1 MAKAK
6 PARSGGD
13 PITEMARRLARLH
26 PDAPARTLARRLVK
40 EANGAITL
48 HQARMRIQRQFGVQG
63 KKHRAQFKAAA
74 PRAPRKA
81 GESVAMPKSM
91 AEPWTPHVMNVI
103 GPIGILSD
111 VHVPYH
117 SEIAVAA
124 AIGHLKG
131 ENLSAL
137 LLNGDIADFYAI
149 SRYMK
154 DPAQRDFKG
163 ELDAVRGFISYL
175 RQEFPDI
182 PIVYKAGNHEERW
195 THWLWQH
202 AAEISDDPRMSLVA
216 WLDLDKH
223 GVEWVEDKRPVL
235 LGKLPVLHGHE
246 LPSGMA
252 APVNVARG
260 AFMKT
265 LSTVMVGH
273 SHRTSNHAESDMWHK
288 ETGCWSTGCLCDL
301 RPEYARVNRWNWGFA
316 TVTVHKGGAFDVH
329 NYRVMHDG
337 TVRTA

>member
-1 MAKAK
+1 MA
-6 PARSGGD
+6 GD
-13 PITEMARRLARLH
+13 PITEMARRLAQMH
-26 PDAPARTLARRLVK
+26 PDAPAQTLARRLVK
-40 EANGAITL
+40 ECNGAITL
-48 HQARMRIQRQFGVQG
+48 HQARMRMQRQFGVQG
-63 KKHRAQFKAAA
+63 AKHRKSFKAAA
-74 PRAPRKA
+74 PRPARKS
-81 GESVAMPKSM
+81 GEILAMPKSM
-91 AEPWTPHVMNVI
+91 AEAWSPHRMNVI
-103 GPIGILSD
+103 GNVGILSD

-124 AIGHLKG
+124 AVGFLKDQELTG
-131 ENLSAL
+131 L

-154 DPAQRDFKG
+154 DPKQRDFKG
-163 ELDAVRGFISYL
+163 ELEAVRDFLAYL

-182 PIVYKAGNHEERW
+182 PIVYKTGNHEERW
-195 THWLWQH
+195 QHWLWQH
-202 AAEISDDPRMSLVA
+202 AAEISDDPRMSLTA
-216 WLDLDKH
+216 WLGFAENDIEL
-223 GVEWVEDKRPVL
+223 VEDKRPVL

-265 LSTVMVGH
+265 LSTVLVGH

-301 RPEYARVNRWNWGFA
+301 RPEYARINRWNWGFA
-316 TVTVHKGGAFDVH
+316 MVAIHKGGAFDVH

>member
-1 MAKAK
+1 MA
-6 PARSGGD
+6 GD
-13 PITEMARRLARLH
+13 PITEMARRLAQMH
-26 PDAPARTLARRLVK
+26 PDAPAQTLARRLVK
-40 EANGAITL
+40 ECNGAITL
-48 HQARMRIQRQFGVQG
+48 HQARMRMQRQFGVAG
-63 KKHRAQFKAAA
+63 AKNRKTMK
-74 PRAPRKA
+74 PSAPRKQRAA
-81 GESVAMPKSM
+81 GEILAMPKSM
-91 AEPWTPHVMNVI
+91 AETWTPHRMNVI
-103 GPIGILSD
+103 GNVGIMSD

-124 AIGHLKG
+124 AVGFLKDQELTG
-131 ENLSAL
+131 L

-154 DPAQRDFKG
+154 DPKQRDFKG
-163 ELDAVRGFISYL
+163 ELEAVRDFLAYL

-182 PIVYKAGNHEERW
+182 PIVYKTGNHEERW
-195 THWLWQH
+195 QHWLWQH
-202 AAEISDDPRMSLVA
+202 AAEISDDPRMSLTA
-216 WLDLDKH
+216 WLGFNENNIEL
-223 GVEWVEDKRPVL
+223 VEDKRPVL
-235 LGKLPVLHGHE
+235 LSKLPVLHGHE

-265 LSTVMVGH
+265 LSTVLVGH

-301 RPEYARVNRWNWGFA
+301 RPEYARINRWNWGFA
-316 TVTVHKGGAFDVH
+316 MVAIHKGGAFDVH

>member
-1 MAKAK
+1 M
-6 PARSGGD
+6 
-13 PITEMARRLARLH
+13 H

-40 EANGAITL
+40 EANGAITID
-48 HQARMRIQRQFGVQG
+48 QARLRILRQFGVQG
-63 KKHRAQFKAAA
+63 KKHRKQIKPVA
-74 PRAPRKA
+74 PRAPRTS
-81 GESVAMPKSM
+81 GEILPMPKSM
-91 AEPWTPHVMNVI
+91 AETWTAHRMNVV
-103 GPIGILSD
+103 GNVGILSD

-124 AIGHLKG
+124 AVGFLKQQ
-131 ENLSAL
+131 NLSGL

-149 SRYMK
+149 SRYTK
-154 DPAQRDFKG
+154 DPKQRDFKA
-163 ELDAVRGFISYL
+163 ELEAVRAFIAYV
-175 RQEFPDI
+175 RQQFPDM
-182 PIVYKAGNHEERW
+182 PIVFKVGNHEERW
-195 THWLWQH
+195 QHWLWQH
-202 AAEISDDPRMSLVA
+202 AAEISDDPRMSLTA
-216 WLDLDKH
+216 WLGFSEYGIEL
-223 GVEWVEDKRPVL
+223 VEDKRPVM

-301 RPEYARVNRWNWGFA
+301 RPDYARINRWNWGFA
-316 TVTVHKGGAFDVH
+316 MVAIHKGGEFDVH

>member
-1 MAKAK
+1 MA
-6 PARSGGD
+6 GD
-13 PITEMARRLARLH
+13 PITEMARRLAQMH
-26 PDAPARTLARRLVK
+26 PDAPAQTLARRLVK
-40 EANGAITL
+40 ECNGAITL
-48 HQARMRIQRQFGVQG
+48 HQARMRMQRQFGVQG
-63 KKHRAQFKAAA
+63 AKHRKNIKAAA
-74 PRAPRKA
+74 PRPARKS
-81 GESVAMPKSM
+81 GEILAMPKSM
-91 AEPWTPHVMNVI
+91 AETWTPHRMNVI
-103 GPIGILSD
+103 GNVGILSD

-124 AIGHLKG
+124 AVGFLKDQ
-131 ENLSAL
+131 ELSAL

-154 DPAQRDFKG
+154 DPKQRDFKG
-163 ELDAVRGFISYL
+163 ELEAVRDFLAYL

-182 PIVYKAGNHEERW
+182 PIVYKTGNHEERW
-195 THWLWQH
+195 QHWLWQH
-202 AAEISDDPRMSLVA
+202 AAEISDDPRMSLTA
-216 WLDLDKH
+216 WLGFTEHNIEL
-223 GVEWVEDKRPVL
+223 VEDKRPVL

-301 RPEYARVNRWNWGFA
+301 RPEYARINRWNWGFA
-316 TVTVHKGGAFDVH
+316 MVAIHKGGAFDVH

>member
-1 MAKAK
+1 M
-6 PARSGGD
+6 SGD
-13 PITEMARRLARLH
+13 HITEMARKLARLH
-26 PDAPARTLARRLVK
+26 PDAPAQTLARRLVK

-48 HQARMRIQRQFGVQG
+48 HQARMRMQRQFGVHG
-63 KKHRAQFKAAA
+63 TRHRKKVKAAA
-74 PRAPRKA
+74 PRAQRKA
-81 GESVAMPKSM
+81 GEILAMPPSM
-91 AEPWTPHVMNVI
+91 AEPWTPHRINVL
-103 GPIGILSD
+103 GPVGILSD

-124 AIGHLKG
+124 AVDFLR
-131 ENLSAL
+131 EQSPAAL

-154 DPAQRDFKG
+154 DPKQRDFKA
-163 ELDAVRGFISYL
+163 ELAAVRQFVAWI
-175 RQEFPDI
+175 RAQFPSI

-202 AAEISDDPRMSLVA
+202 GPEISDDPRMSLAA
-216 WLDLDKH
+216 WLEFDKH
-223 GVEWVEDKRPVL
+223 GIELVEDMRPVM

-246 LPSGMA
+246 LPKGMA

-260 AFMKT
+260 AFLRT
-265 LSTVMVGH
+265 LSTVLVGH

-301 RPEYARVNRWNWGFA
+301 RPDYARINRWNWGFA
-316 TVTVHKGGAFDVH
+316 VATVHKGGAFDVH
-329 NYRVMHDG
+329 NYRVMNDG
-337 TVRTA
+337 TVRSA

>member
-1 MAKAK
+1 MA
-6 PARSGGD
+6 GD
-13 PITEMARRLARLH
+13 PITEMARRLAQMH
-26 PDAPARTLARRLVK
+26 PDAPAQTLARRLVK
-40 EANGAITL
+40 ECNGAITL
-48 HQARMRIQRQFGVQG
+48 HQARMRMQRQFGVQG
-63 KKHRAQFKAAA
+63 AKHRKSLKAAA
-74 PRAPRKA
+74 PRPARKS
-81 GESVAMPKSM
+81 GEILAMPKSM
-91 AEPWTPHVMNVI
+91 AEAWSPHRMNVI
-103 GPIGILSD
+103 GNVGIMSD

-124 AIGHLKG
+124 AVGFLKDQ
-131 ENLSAL
+131 ELSAL

-149 SRYMK
+149 SRYTK
-154 DPAQRDFKG
+154 DPKQRDFKG
-163 ELDAVRGFISYL
+163 ELEAVRDFLAYL

-182 PIVYKAGNHEERW
+182 PIVYKSGNHEERW
-195 THWLWQH
+195 QHWLWQH
-202 AAEISDDPRMSLVA
+202 AAEISDDPRMSLTA
-216 WLDLDKH
+216 WLGFNENNIEL
-223 GVEWVEDKRPVL
+223 VEDKRPVL

-265 LSTVMVGH
+265 LSTVLVGH

-301 RPEYARVNRWNWGFA
+301 RPEYARINRWNWGFA
-316 TVTVHKGGAFDVH
+316 MVAIHKGGAFDVH